1 MKTKYV
7 FLGIFLAVTAGA
19 LGQSNVGA
27 TIKLKEGQTIDVYHF
42 GKLTCESNRYAE
54 TYTILRGKYF
64 DSPTEI
70 NNYTDIAQLILA
82 GFTDPP
88 VSSVGN
94 QKGTITAIRRDGV
107 KVELEDA
114 ELVLS
119 CFGPGDKYNQ
129 IRVEIINP
137 LTKAAVDRI
146 VEMRNIES
154 VTFK

>member
-1 MKTKYV
+1 MKTRY
-7 FLGIFLAVTAGA
+7 FIFVILLVITTGTF
-19 LGQSNVGA
+19 GQSKVGA
-27 TIKLKEGQTIDVYHF
+27 TIKLKDGQTIDVYHF

-54 TYTILRGKYF
+54 TYTILRGRYF

-70 NNYTDIAQLILA
+70 NNYSDIAQLILT

-94 QKGTITAIRRDGV
+94 QKGKITAIRRDGV

-119 CFGPGDKYNQ
+119 CFGPADKYNQ
-129 IRVEIINP
+129 IRVQIINP
-137 LTKAAVDRI
+137 LTKEAVDRI